1 MYKCGGPTLHTT
13 YVRTGHP
20 LVHQSEIMNRVIIPF
35 SFGCRFEQ
43 WYFKKIMQN
52 LNMHKN
58 TDKTSFLK
66 LSLILLIILFFY
78 NFN

>member
-1 MYKCGGPTLHTT
+1 MYKCGGPTLHT

-35 SFGCRFEQ
+35 SFGCTFEQ

-52 LNMHKN
+52 LKMHKSTYSN
-58 TDKTSFLK
+58 FFCETF
-66 LSLILLIILFFY
+66 ILLIILFFY